1 MELFTTN
8 GLQPIDPEALV
19 AQVDALNFSSRPP
32 FDPTSL
38 TALGDLSNR
47 LLRTPLAAQ
56 APQLVAL
63 GFWLRPANSLWRL
76 SALPPSCPTGRVPRH
91 AYCAAPASAECR
103 YAFRI
108 FLGAVFTCR
117 ECEHYTPA

>member
-19 AQVDALNFSSRPP
+19 AQVDALNISSRPP

-63 GFWLRPANSLWRL
+63 GFWLRPSQLSLAAERF
-76 SALPPSCPTGRVPRH
+76 AAKLPDGRVPRH
-91 AYCAAPASAECR
+91 AVLRC
-103 YAFRI
+103 
-108 FLGAVFTCR
+108 TCLR
-117 ECEHYTPA
+117 RMSIRFSYIPGRCLYLPGM